1 MKSPRVTIE
10 QWRALLAVVDA
21 GGYAAAAEAL
31 DKSQSTVTYAVKK
44 LEAVL
49 GVAAFAVEGRRA
61 VLTPVGRLLYD
72 RARQLVGDA
81 ARLEAAAGSVSAGWE
96 AEIGLSVEVLFPTW
110 LLLECLDRFGADSP
124 HTSIELYEA
133 VMRGAQ
139 EDLMTGRAAL
149 AVTPLVPAGFL
160 GDPILK
166 LRFVAVAHPEHPLHR
181 LARPLSLRD
190 LRRHRHIV
198 VRETSTERSAGTV
211 TRSEMRWTVS
221 NMPTSIGAV
230 CRGFGFAWFPVDK
243 IRAELAAAELKPL
256 PLESG
261 AERFV
266 TIYLVLADPDGAGPG
281 VRRLAGI
288 IRDAAAKLPDSTVA
302 GN

>member
-1 MKSPRVTIE
+1 MKPPRVTIE

-44 LEAVL
+44 LEAAL
-49 GVAAFAVEGRRA
+49 NVAAFTVEGRRA
-61 VLTPVGRLLYD
+61 VLTPVGELLYN

-124 HTSIELYEA
+124 HTRIELYEA
-133 VMRGAQ
+133 VLRGAR
-139 EDLMTGRAAL
+139 EDLLTGRAAL
-149 AVTPLVPAGFL
+149 AVTPLVPPGFL
-160 GDPILK
+160 GDPVLK

-181 LARPLSLRD
+181 LARPLTLRD
-190 LRRHRHIV
+190 LNRHRHIV
-198 VRETSTERSAGTV
+198 VRETSTQRSTGAAIH
-211 TRSEMRWTVS
+211 SEARWTVS

-243 IRAELAAAELKPL
+243 IRRELAAAELKPL
-256 PLESG
+256 PLAHG
-261 AERFV
+261 GERFV
-266 TIYLVLADPDGAGPG
+266 TIYLVLADPEGAGPG

-288 IRDAAAKLPDSTVA
+288 IRAAAAELPDSA
-302 GN
+302 PGSN